1 MPTGI
6 FESLLLKID
15 AEKESLDKE
24 IKKMNKEAKLIYKA
38 SQHGFSKEVLWQK
51 CLGYRE
57 TIVLVKTDKD
67 SVIGGYCP
75 DQWEDTTDMESSNWI
90 GPGWKDIVSGKPFL
104 FYWVNGQIQ
113 IIKHRDDEIPY
124 MRSDEYWLMGFW
136 NGLNIRADQYE
147 ESEASAYNAF
157 WVHP

>member
-6 FESLLLKID
+6 YESLLLKID

-24 IKKMNKEAKLIYKA
+24 IKKMNKEAKLVYKA

-51 CLGYRE
+51 CLGYKE
-57 TIVLVKTDKD
+57 TIVLVKTNKN

-75 DQWEDTTDMESSNWI
+75 DQWEDTTDMEDSDGGS
-90 GPGWKDIVSGKPFL
+90 GYKDIVSGKPFL

-113 IIKHRDDEIPY
+113 IIKWRDGTIPY
-124 MRSDEYWLMGFW
+124 MRPNKKWLMVFEG
-136 NGLNIRADQYE
+136 GLNIRADQYE
-147 ESEASAYNAF
+147 QSEAYAHINH